1 MPSNSLPDLAEKEL
15 MKSLVGTYGKPRHA
29 WQIARGDKL
38 PLGIPQLMMGFTAD
52 GQAELKMVEARDK
65 SYGICSEEKKN
76 RADVAAPAIQPG
88 AHAWQKGD
96 VIQLQA
102 TTSKAREGQ

>member
-1 MPSNSLPDLAEKEL
+1 LPDVAEKEL

-29 WQIARGDKL
+29 WQIARGDKR
-38 PLGIPQLMMGFTAD
+38 PLGIPQLMTGFAAD

-65 SYGICSEEKKN
+65 SYGISSEEKKN
-76 RADVAAPAIQPG
+76 RADVAATAIQPG
-88 AHAWQKGD
+88 TDAWQKAE

-102 TTSKAREGQ
+102 PTSKARKGQ